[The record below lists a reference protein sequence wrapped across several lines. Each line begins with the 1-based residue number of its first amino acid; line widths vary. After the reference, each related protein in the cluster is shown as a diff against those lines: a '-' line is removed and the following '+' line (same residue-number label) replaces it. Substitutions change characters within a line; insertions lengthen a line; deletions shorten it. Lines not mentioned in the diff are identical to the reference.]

1 MGVFESYMIT
11 READYAIRTVLSLA
25 RRQEEG
31 DAAPASTAALADEMQ
46 IPFRFLRKIVR
57 KLVAAGMVASQRGN
71 GGGISLVK
79 PAGKL
84 SLLEVLL
91 AVDSKDLQLNH
102 CLVDTNICGRSGFCR
117 VHTQMQRLQTLLEG
131 QLQGITIDQLTD
143 PPR

>member
-1 MGVFESYMIT
+1 MIT

-25 RRQEEG
+25 KRQGQGEP
-31 DAAPASTAALADEMQ
+31 APASTAALAEEMQ

-71 GGGISLVK
+71 GGGIALIK
-79 PAGKL
+79 PGRDV

-102 CLVDTNICGRSGFCR
+102 CLADKDICGRSGFCR
-117 VHTQMQRLQTLLEG
+117 VHTQMQRLQTLLER
-131 QLQGITIDQLTD
+131 QLKDITIDQLTD